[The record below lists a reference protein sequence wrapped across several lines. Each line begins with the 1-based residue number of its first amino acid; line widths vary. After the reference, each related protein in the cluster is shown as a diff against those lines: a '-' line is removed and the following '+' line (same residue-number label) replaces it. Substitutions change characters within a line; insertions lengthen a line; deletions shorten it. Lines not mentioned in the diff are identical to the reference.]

1 MLGYGNG
8 LHPRFCYLAWHAEEV
23 AVPVA
28 EVEVGFGILSG
39 VSVRPVS
46 EELWREVG
54 GDAYIAVIA
63 LRVLGEHF
71 GSFPGHTCVAA
82 FPKHNLA
89 ARCIGMWT
97 GVGGANGAPDAFSI
111 DA

>member
-1 MLGYGNG
+1 MLGYRNG
-8 LHPRFCYLAWHAEEV
+8 LHPRFCYLSWHAKEV

-28 EVEVGFGILSG
+28 EVEVGFGILNG

-63 LRVLGEHF
+63 L
-71 GSFPGHTCVAA
+71 
-82 FPKHNLA
+82 
-89 ARCIGMWT
+89 
-97 GVGGANGAPDAFSI
+97 
-111 DA
+111 